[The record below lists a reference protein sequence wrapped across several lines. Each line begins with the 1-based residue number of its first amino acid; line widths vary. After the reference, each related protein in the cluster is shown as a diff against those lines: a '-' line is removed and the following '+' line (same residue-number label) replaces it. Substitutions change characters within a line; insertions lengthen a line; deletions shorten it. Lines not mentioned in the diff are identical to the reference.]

1 MQVSAYQSLDI
12 VCECLAD
19 AGTASGPHS
28 KLRRQWQPQ
37 ALRLV
42 VEGQGLGMGLS
53 LREQGG
59 DGRETT

>member
-1 MQVSAYQSLDI
+1 MQVSAYQSLDT
-12 VCECLAD
+12 VCECSAD
-19 AGTASGPHS
+19 AGTASDPRS